1 VSEFEIQY
9 AAHTATCTFLLDSDG
24 VCRRIVMVPSANASR
39 SREAARAA
47 ARCVGAQYVAS
58 LDPSLS
64 GMLSDMPKVG
74 ISMLFA
80 RTDERGRISLVRTG
94 HVTRFER
101 HVEDPFVEVE
111 DRPSVVATSAPPLSP
126 SIVPTQRMQRPKTIP
141 PDPYEDHDLAD
152 DRTMPVQALRPSD
165 FRALRPQ
172 PAASV
177 VPPSVDPPTIR
188 TPMPLPA
195 PAPRFARSPGEHVV
209 RTRSEVVPRPIG
221 TGTQPVLE
229 MPAKPAIRR
238 RG

>member
-1 VSEFEIQY
+1 MWAQPLLQPWCPVSDFEIQY

-39 SREAARAA
+39 SREAHRAA
-47 ARCVGAQYVAS
+47 SRCVGAQYVAS

-111 DRPSVVATSAPPLSP
+111 DRPSVVATSAPPLSH
-126 SIVPTQRMQRPKTIP
+126 SMAPTQRMTSASARKTIP
-141 PDPYEDHDLAD
+141 PPADPYEDHDFADGKTLALQ
-152 DRTMPVQALRPSD
+152 RHPSISD
-165 FRALRPQ
+165 FRELRAAAPTVEAE
-172 PAASV
+172 PA
-177 VPPSVDPPTIR
+177 TIR
-188 TPMPLPA
+188 TPLP
-195 PAPRFARSPGEHVV
+195 PPPPPRM
-209 RTRSEVVPRPIG
+209 RSEVVPRPNG
-221 TGTQPVLE
+221 ERVE